1 MYKAIRLVIFD
12 SLTATLDRVT
22 KRNIET
28 ADEEESEDD
37 SFRENEVPAR
47 RQSCLIALAQLKET

>member
-47 RQSCLIALAQLKET
+47 RQSCRIALAQLKET